1 MKSLPFRAFL
11 PRLGPPHSGA
21 AFFGRLDIGESAE
34 LVTAPPAYSAVKGV
48 SRGLFAGT
56 DGSLSLPTMDLWS
69 YPGQGGWYA
78 PLARTEVT
86 VVSFDPLVEQL
97 RHFLAVIAG
106 DEMPLISVGDAMR
119 TLAVVEAVREAARTG
134 GRISPSRTVEQA
146 E

>member
-1 MKSLPFRAFL
+1 MVHAI
-11 PRLGPPHSGA
+11 RLKEYGEPEVLSWQQVEVGKPA
-21 AFFGRLDIGESAE
+21 AG
-34 LVTAPPAYSAVKGV
+34 
-48 SRGLFAGT
+48 
-56 DGSLSLPTMDLWS
+56 LPTMDLWS

-86 VVSFDPLVEQL
+86 VVSFDPLVEQF

-146 E
+146 G